1 MFRDSKS
8 YNSVLRGK
16 VVDTIKRVMLMY
28 RVLCVCDY
36 DWEYLVTVGHEYQAM
51 GDYKDAIGVLIHD
64 CEIWMPKCLFK
75 KIEQGELE

>member
-1 MFRDSKS
+1 
-8 YNSVLRGK
+8 
-16 VVDTIKRVMLMY
+16 MY

-36 DWEYLVTVGHEYQAM
+36 DWDYLVTVGHEYQAM

-75 KIEQGELE
+75 KIEQGEIE